1 MQTLFPVRCSIGAAL
16 MRISCSVLDLVLFR
30 VISNSLHADILVIV
44 CFPCYGSRLGLFCNL
59 KQKNLWLSM
68 IVCCQHFQFDDYRL
82 ADLLRSVVVYDY
94 IFSLR
99 FLGFML
105 YFEHTAFHILAAF
118 IYAGVLL
125 CWDGGFRL
133 YMYPRVGLASSPVP
147 ARACSTTRSTMR
159 VSSEDTESSDLHVHA
174 GYPITN

>member
-44 CFPCYGSRLGLFCNL
+44 CFPCYGFPLGLFCNL
-59 KQKNLWLSM
+59 KQKIVAIYDRLLPTFPIRQIIDWRTYYGLWRFM
-68 IVCCQHFQFDDYRL
+68 I
-82 ADLLRSVVVYDY
+82 

-174 GYPITN
+174 GYPVTD